1 MILFKDCRFL
11 ITEAAFDGV
20 TEAGW
25 VLVDGPVIK
34 AVGTA
39 ADLDEKLVDQGDV
52 DVVDCSNKLV
62 MPGMI
67 DSHNHLANY
76 PFNLLPGIDPESL
89 NFNGISECLQKLIWP
104 AYIWASDDST
114 YDLTLLGMM
123 NVIARGTTTVTSAFP
138 FPDGGYR
145 AGVTSKM
152 RLILHP
158 QVVSNVELGDGLDDD
173 GYLAKTEEVIQNY
186 HNTEDGRIQV
196 AVHPHATYSCSE
208 RLLLGC
214 MELAEQYDVGFAT
227 HLLESIPDR
236 YLSDTQFASYGGMV
250 GYLKAKDLLQPR
262 SLFFH
267 CDQVNRAE
275 AEIFAE
281 AGCAISHNPQ
291 SNATYHGSVADLPS
305 LLEAGVTVGMG
316 TDMPAANMF
325 DNMYTAFIVNSIV
338 PPNHERLLDPTVPVK
353 LATIGS
359 AKAQRLDDKIG
370 TIEAGKRADII
381 TVDLSRNTSMYPL
394 NAGNLLFWMVSQGA
408 GTIVDD
414 SMVDGTFLRR
424 NGEFTFLDEEA
435 VIAHSDEWL
444 SKFESW
450 YRDRKASGVT
460 MTPVKFADYDT
471 P

>member
-11 ITEAAFDGV
+11 ITKASFDGV
-20 TEAGW
+20 VEKGW
-25 VLVDGPVIK
+25 VLVDGPLIK

-39 ADLDEKLVDQGDV
+39 DDLDQELVDGA

-76 PFNLLPGIDPESL
+76 PFNLLPGIDPDSL

-104 AYIWASDDST
+104 AYIWATDEST
-114 YDLTLLGMM
+114 YDLTLLSMM

-158 QVVSNVELGDGLDDD
+158 QVVSNVTLGDGFDDE

-186 HNTEDGRIQV
+186 HNAEDGRIQV

-250 GYLKAKDLLQPR
+250 GYLEKKDLLQPR

-275 AEIFAE
+275 AEIFA
-281 AGCAISHNPQ
+281 
-291 SNATYHGSVADLPS
+291 
-305 LLEAGVTVGMG
+305 
-316 TDMPAANMF
+316 
-325 DNMYTAFIVNSIV
+325 
-338 PPNHERLLDPTVPVK
+338 
-353 LATIGS
+353 
-359 AKAQRLDDKIG
+359 
-370 TIEAGKRADII
+370 
-381 TVDLSRNTSMYPL
+381 
-394 NAGNLLFWMVSQGA
+394 
-408 GTIVDD
+408 
-414 SMVDGTFLRR
+414 
-424 NGEFTFLDEEA
+424 
-435 VIAHSDEWL
+435 
-444 SKFESW
+444 
-450 YRDRKASGVT
+450 
-460 MTPVKFADYDT
+460 
-471 P
+471 